1 MIAVVDY
8 DAGNIRSV
16 TKALES
22 LGAEVRV
29 TGDPADIE
37 KADRIVLPGVGAFG
51 KAAQSL
57 KAKGL
62 MKPLRNAIRTGK
74 PFIGICLGMQLL
86 YERSEENPDARGL
99 GVIKGKVVRFPGGL
113 KVPHL
118 GWNQVFQKASSHVWN
133 EIPDGSFFYFAHSY
147 FGVPADASVIAG
159 ETEYGVSYASSI
171 HQGALFGVQFHP
183 EKSQKWGLKLLA
195 NFLLTRGRR
204 C

>member
-1 MIAVVDY
+1 VVDY

-29 TGDPADIE
+29 TGDPAGIE

-57 KAKGL
+57 ESKGL
-62 MKPLRNAIRTGK
+62 MEPLRSAIRDGK

-86 YERSEENPDARGL
+86 YERSEENPGARGL
-99 GVIKGKVVRFPGGL
+99 GVIEGKVVRFPGGL

-118 GWNQVFQKASSHVWN
+118 GWNQVFQKGISPEWN

-159 ETEYGVSYASSI
+159 ETEYGVLYASSVRR
-171 HQGALFGVQFHP
+171 GPLFGVQFHP
-183 EKSQKWGLKLLA
+183 EKSQKWGLRLLA
-195 NFLLTRGRR
+195 NFIGTRD
-204 C
+204 

>member
-1 MIAVVDY
+1 MIAVLDY

-29 TGDPADIE
+29 TGAPQDIE
-37 KADRIVLPGVGAFG
+37 AADSVVLPGVGAFG
-51 KAAQSL
+51 RAVRSL
-57 KAKGL
+57 EAKGL
-62 MKPLRNAIRTGK
+62 MQPLRGAIRGGK
-74 PFIGICLGMQLL
+74 PFLGLCLGMQLL
-86 YERSEENPDARGL
+86 YERSEENPDAAGL
-99 GVIKGKVVRFPGGL
+99 GVIPGRVVRFPRGL

-118 GWNQVFQKASSHVWN
+118 GWNRVFQKGNAGPWN

-147 FGVPADASVIAG
+147 FGVPSDAAVISG
-159 ETEYGVSYASSI
+159 ETEYGVTFAAAI
-171 HQGALFGVQFHP
+171 RLNNVFGVQFHP

-195 NFLLTRGRR
+195 NFIATRGRS

>member
-57 KAKGL
+57 VAKNL
-62 MKPLRNAIRTGK
+62 MDPLRNAIRAGK

-86 YERSEENPDARGL
+86 YERSEENPGVRGL
-99 GVIKGKVVRFPGGL
+99 GVIKGRVVRFPGGL

-118 GWNQVFQKASSHVWN
+118 GWNQVFQKGSSPVWN

-147 FGVPADASVIAG
+147 FGVPADASVISG
-159 ETEYGVSYASSI
+159 ETEYGVPYASSVRR
-171 HQGALFGVQFHP
+171 GGLFGVQFHP

-195 NFLLTRGRR
+195 NFVRTPGPE

>member
-57 KAKGL
+57 VAKNL
-62 MKPLRNAIRTGK
+62 MNPLRNAIRAGK

-86 YERSEENPDARGL
+86 YERSEENPGVRGL
-99 GVIKGKVVRFPGGL
+99 GVIKGRVVRFPGGL

-118 GWNQVFQKASSHVWN
+118 GWNQVLQKGSSPVWN

-159 ETEYGVSYASSI
+159 ETEYGVHYASSV
-171 HQGALFGVQFHP
+171 HRGALFGVQFHP

-195 NFLLTRGRR
+195 NFVRTGGPE

>member
-22 LGAEVRV
+22 LGVEARV

-51 KAAQSL
+51 NAAQSL
-57 KAKGL
+57 VAKNL
-62 MKPLRNAIRTGK
+62 MDPLRNAIRAGK

-86 YERSEENPDARGL
+86 YERSEENPGVRGL
-99 GVIKGKVVRFPGGL
+99 GVIKGRVVRFPGGL

-118 GWNQVFQKASSHVWN
+118 GWNQVFQKGCSPVWN

-147 FGVPADASVIAG
+147 FGVPADASVISG
-159 ETEYGVSYASSI
+159 ETEYGVPYVSSVRR
-171 HQGALFGVQFHP
+171 GGLFGVQFHP
-183 EKSQKWGLKLLA
+183 EKSQQWGLKLLA
-195 NFLLTRGRR
+195 NFIRTRGPE

>member
-16 TKALES
+16 TKALEF

-29 TGDPADIE
+29 TGVPSDLEA
-37 KADRIVLPGVGAFG
+37 ADRIVLPGVGAFG
-51 KAAQSL
+51 RAVRSL
-57 KAKGL
+57 EAKGL
-62 MKPLRNAIRTGK
+62 MRPLRHAIRDGK
-74 PFIGICLGMQLL
+74 PFLGLCLGMQLL
-86 YERSEENPDARGL
+86 FEQSEENPEAGGL
-99 GVIKGKVVRFPGGL
+99 GVISGKVVRFPGGM

-118 GWNQVFQKASSHVWN
+118 GWNRVFQKGNPELWN

-147 FGVPADASVIAG
+147 FGVPVEAEWIAG
-159 ETEYGVSYASSI
+159 ETEYGVTCASAI
-171 HQGALFGVQFHP
+171 RRDNVIGVQFHP

-195 NFLLTRGRR
+195 NFIGARGAA

>member
-16 TKALES
+16 TKALEF

-57 KAKGL
+57 VAKNL
-62 MKPLRNAIRTGK
+62 MDPLRNAIRAGK

-86 YERSEENPDARGL
+86 YERSEENPGVRGL
-99 GVIKGKVVRFPGGL
+99 GVIKGRVVRFPGGL

-118 GWNQVFQKASSHVWN
+118 GWNQVLQKRSSPVWN

-147 FGVPADASVIAG
+147 FGVPADASVISG
-159 ETEYGVSYASSI
+159 ETEYGVPYVSSVRR
-171 HQGALFGVQFHP
+171 GGLFGVQFHP
-183 EKSQKWGLKLLA
+183 EKSQQWGLKLLA
-195 NFLLTRGRR
+195 NFIRTRGPE